1 MKHVNVSV
9 KVIVH
14 VKKVI
19 VVVLECEDSK
29 YLKSIVDTSVIE
41 FDGIITVMDIV
52 STKVANHI
60 AINITSIAS
69 INFHYKKKEILHTVL
84 LVILL
89 LLIIIIICYYYAMK
103 KGVNALKI

>member
-41 FDGIITVMDIV
+41 FDGVITVMDIV

-69 INFHYKKKEILHTVL
+69 INFHNKKERNFAYSFISDPIT
-84 LVILL
+84 IDNYYYLL
-89 LLIIIIICYYYAMK
+89 LLCSEERY
-103 KGVNALKI
+103 